1 MKVDMLA
8 DEPYD
13 EDARTTEVGRSLGP
27 TSVGVRD
34 ELTDAERVVNTM
46 THGFRGEGKTLST
59 PGWLP
64 KPPGCAA
71 I

>member
-1 MKVDMLA
+1 MTKMRSELRRSVDPL
-8 DEPYD
+8 DRPF
-13 EDARTTEVGRSLGP
+13 
-27 TSVGVRD
+27 GVRD

-46 THGFRGEGKTLST
+46 THGFWGEGKTLRT